1 VFEVSFIGI
10 FGVIVV
16 LTVVS
21 LISSSQALAA
31 EEGFIVG
38 VKLVKKSD
46 ELFSEEP
53 EVEFLTNEDKCELL
67 KEVKYYGENLREFFF
82 NVRVE
87 GESHLPRVRVLCP
100 VKQVKFVIVGRDYV
114 SYQKTQDGVIFDLTR
129 NTADPLSTLRR
140 KYSSSFCVAE
150 SDPGVS

>member
-10 FGVIVV
+10 FGVIVM

-53 EVEFLTNEDKCELL
+53 ELELLTNEDKCELL
-67 KEVKYYGENLREFFF
+67 KEEKYYGENLREFFF
-82 NVRVE
+82 NVRVK
-87 GESHLPRVRVLCP
+87 GESHLPRVKVLCP
-100 VKQVKFVIVGRDYV
+100 AEQVKFVIVGRDYV
-114 SYQKTQDGVIFDLTR
+114 SYQKTR
-129 NTADPLSTLRR
+129 S
-140 KYSSSFCVAE
+140 YSISQEAL
-150 SDPGVS
+150 PTH